1 MHTHIY
7 IYIYA
12 GAGCSAR
19 VCEQDLGTL
28 ITNTRQIAK
37 DVKRHYFQHRK
48 LGSVTTNIAVQHD
61 GVDIGKKKWL
71 GVFLQNINV
80 HIGGTL
86 PFQVALKTLKLRS
99 VCVYAVLCVHVF
111 ASVCVCVCCVVCV
124 FLCVVCMCVCVCVMS
139 RACVQLASRSVTS
152 LSVLYLL
159 NPADHAAEQNTST

>member
-1 MHTHIY
+1 MVCVLAYIY

-111 ASVCVCVCCVVCV
+111 ASVCVLCG
-124 FLCVVCMCVCVCVMS
+124 LCVSVCGVHVCVCVCV
-139 RACVQLASRSVTS
+139 CHVPCLC
-152 LSVLYLL
+152 
-159 NPADHAAEQNTST
+159 AAG